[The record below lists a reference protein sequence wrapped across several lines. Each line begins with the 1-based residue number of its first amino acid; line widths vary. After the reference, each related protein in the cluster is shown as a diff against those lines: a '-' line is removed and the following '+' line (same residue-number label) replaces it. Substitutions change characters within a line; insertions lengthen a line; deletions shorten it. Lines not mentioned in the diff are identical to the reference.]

1 MNSPLQCCAQI
12 TYLKEK
18 SFSDHA
24 SALLTLLSSNN
35 FSFCTSNANVSFSL
49 SLKGRGTKSVILNSF
64 QDLSFPQS
72 IPHPSPLLLRRGN
85 SIIVRS
91 TVTDYSLFTFLSL
104 FTHLFAPVLD
114 LLHADGGGKTDW
126 ARGKVC
132 HPELVSGSKLSQS
145 IPHPSPLLLRRGNS
159 IIVRSTVTDYSLF
172 TFLSLFTHLFA
183 PSPVLRTP
191 SPNREREN

>member
-49 SLKGRGTKSVILNSF
+49 SKSGEGNKADCSVCGKILMQTLCLPLSWICSTLTGEGRLTGRGTKSVILNSF
-64 QDLSFPQS
+64 QDLSLPQS

-91 TVTDYSLFTFLSL
+91 TVTDYSLFTIHYSL
-104 FTHLFAPVLD
+104 ILMQTYLCPCLGFAPRS
-114 LLHADGGGKTDW
+114 
-126 ARGKVC
+126 RG
-132 HPELVSGSKLSQS
+132 
-145 IPHPSPLLLRRGNS
+145 
-159 IIVRSTVTDYSLF
+159 
-172 TFLSLFTHLFA
+172 
-183 PSPVLRTP
+183 
-191 SPNREREN
+191 RED